1 MAAAPSRRA
10 QPALGARAFAPSAHR
25 LLIDGSMLQFERG
38 TPAALRHLIYALH
51 DGVGIVRA
59 VAKAPR
65 SRSSWGRILNLPRFG
80 EVVPQRVY
88 RSGSPR
94 TAAHARH
101 VLDLGIKTILCVR
114 RDGPSR
120 ELRELTAAHRIELR
134 VYDLVPNGHH
144 DREIA
149 LRAAQDAL
157 DPRAQPAL
165 VCCDGGR
172 HHAGLVVALLRLE
185 TGHSLEE
192 TLNEYY
198 SFAAPSPFA
207 DNVLFIVRAAGSRDA
222 YPGGPAAFF
231 TRQI

>member
-1 MAAAPSRRA
+1 
-10 QPALGARAFAPSAHR
+10 
-25 LLIDGSMLQFERG
+25 MLQLDRD

-51 DGVGIVRA
+51 DGTGIVRA
-59 VAKAPR
+59 VAKAPL
-65 SRSSWGRILNLPRFG
+65 SRSSWGRLLNLPRFG

-94 TAAHARH
+94 TAAHVRH

-114 RDGPSR
+114 RTGPNR
-120 ELRELTAAHRIELR
+120 ALRDLAARHRIELR

-144 DREIA
+144 DPATA
-149 LRAAQDAL
+149 LRTARDAL
-157 DPRAQPAL
+157 DPRSHPAL

-185 TGHSLEE
+185 LGHSLED
-192 TLNEYY
+192 TLSEYY

-207 DNVLFIVRAAGSRDA
+207 DNVLFIVRAAAARDA
-222 YPGGPAAFF
+222 CGGGD
-231 TRQI
+231 

>member
-1 MAAAPSRRA
+1 
-10 QPALGARAFAPSAHR
+10 
-25 LLIDGSMLQFERG
+25 MLQFDRD

-51 DGVGIVRA
+51 DGTRIVRA

-80 EVVPQRVY
+80 EVIPQRLY

-94 TAAHARH
+94 TAAHDRH
-101 VLDLGIKTILCVR
+101 LLELGIKTILCVR
-114 RDGPSR
+114 RNGPNR
-120 ELRELTAAHRIELR
+120 RLRELAARHRLELR

-144 DREIA
+144 DRDTA
-149 LRAAQDAL
+149 LRVAQDAL
-157 DPRAQPAL
+157 DPRVHPAL

-172 HHAGLVVALLRLE
+172 HHAGLVIALLRLE
-185 TGHSLEE
+185 LGHSLED

-207 DNVLFIVRAAGSRDA
+207 DNVLFIVRAAAARNA
-222 YPGGPAAFF
+222 YRSGD
-231 TRQI
+231 